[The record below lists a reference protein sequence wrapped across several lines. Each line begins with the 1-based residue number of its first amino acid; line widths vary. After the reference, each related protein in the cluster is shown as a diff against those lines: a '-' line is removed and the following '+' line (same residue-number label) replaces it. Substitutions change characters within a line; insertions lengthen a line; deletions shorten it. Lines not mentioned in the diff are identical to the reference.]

1 MFSAL
6 KCYFFSSNKE
16 IYRLVAR
23 EYNTS
28 AVHVYRLA
36 HGKKGKG
43 NRDYYILKRLK
54 EHGVIDN
61 TLR

>member
-1 MFSAL
+1 MISTL

-16 IYRLVAR
+16 IYRLVAS
-23 EYNTS
+23 EYKTT

-54 EHGVIDN
+54 ELGVIDN

>member
-1 MFSAL
+1 M
-6 KCYFFSSNKE
+6 
-16 IYRLVAR
+16 VAR

>member
-1 MFSAL
+1 MVSAL

-28 AVHVYRLA
+28 PVHVYRLA
-36 HGKKGKG
+36 HGKKSKG
-43 NRDYYILKRLK
+43 NRDYYILKRLR
-54 EHGVIDN
+54 EEGVIN
-61 TLR
+61 STLQ

>member
-1 MFSAL
+1 MVSTL
-6 KCYFFSSNKE
+6 KCYLFSRNRE

-36 HGKKGKG
+36 HGKKSKG

-54 EHGVIDN
+54 EHGVIDS